1 MNIDYA
7 AILTRRHAGREW
19 LLNGDDYAGLEMLD
33 GGNKPTKASLDAA
46 WPEVQAEI
54 AADAAAKIATR
65 ASALAKLADL
75 GLTEAEVAA
84 ILGG

>member
-1 MNIDYA
+1 MTDYA
-7 AILTRRHAGREW
+7 AVLSRRHAGREW
-19 LLNGDDYAGLEMLD
+19 VLNGDDYIGLVILD
-33 GGNKPTKASLDAA
+33 GGSKPTQKQLDDA

-54 AADAAAKIATR
+54 AADAAAKVATR
-65 ASALAKLADL
+65 ASALAKLAGL

>member
-1 MNIDYA
+1 MTDYTA
-7 AILTRRHAGREW
+7 VLSRRHAGRQW
-19 LLNGDDYAGLEMLD
+19 VLDGDNYEGLTMLD
-33 GGNKPTKASLDAA
+33 DGSKPTKKSLDDA

-54 AADAAAKIATR
+54 AADAAAKVATR
-65 ASALAKLADL
+65 ASAFAKLAEL

>member
-1 MNIDYA
+1 MTDYA
-7 AILTRRHAGREW
+7 AVLSRRHAGRQW
-19 LLNGDDYAGLEMLD
+19 SMNADDYEQLVMLD
-33 GGNKPTKASLDAA
+33 GGSKPTQKELDDA

-75 GLTEAEVAA
+75 GLTDDEISALV
-84 ILGG
+84 G